1 MTEQPESRSES
12 ERLSAVDL
20 TTMVDRLSLEQA
32 LLDADVA
39 IARSRDLML
48 RLVEL
53 REQLG
58 EERARNAALTQE
70 LETAR
75 ALYDEIV
82 ANRAYRYA
90 SKAWALR
97 RAIGG

>member
-1 MTEQPESRSES
+1 MN
-12 ERLSAVDL
+12 ERQNDELTSKVDAI
-20 TTMVDRLSLEQA
+20 SLEQA

-39 IARSRDLML
+39 IGRSRDLML

-53 REQLG
+53 REELG
-58 EERARNAALTQE
+58 AERARNAALQVE
-70 LETAR
+70 LDLAR

-82 ANRAYRYA
+82 ANKAYRYA

>member
-1 MTEQPESRSES
+1 MNEQ
-12 ERLSAVDL
+12 
-20 TTMVDRLSLEQA
+20 TTADGMKETIDAISLGQA

-53 REQLG
+53 REQLSA
-58 EERARNAALTQE
+58 ERCHSAALQVE
-70 LETAR
+70 LDQAR
-75 ALYDEIV
+75 TLYDEIV
-82 ANRAYRYA
+82 GNKAYRYA

-97 RAIGG
+97 RAIGA

>member
-1 MTEQPESRSES
+1 MNRSEN
-12 ERLSAVDL
+12 EELKA
-20 TTMVDRLSLEQA
+20 MVDAISLEQA

-39 IARSRDLML
+39 IGRSRDLML

-53 REQLG
+53 REEFG
-58 EERARNAALTQE
+58 AERARNAALQAE
-70 LETAR
+70 LEHTR
-75 ALYDEIV
+75 SLYDEIV
-82 ANRAYRYA
+82 ANKAYRYA

>member
-1 MTEQPESRSES
+1 MNEQ
-12 ERLSAVDL
+12 ADADDL
-20 TTMVDRLSLEQA
+20 TSMIDGLSLEQA

-39 IARSRDLML
+39 IARARDLML
-48 RLVEL
+48 RLVEM

-58 EERARNAALTQE
+58 AERARNAALTQE